1 MYYLLHL
8 HSTMTTSE
16 LLIHKYNL
24 NNRFG
29 EFLGMGFSLLS
40 PGKIEYRLIVKDFHL
55 ATPLSAHGGVTA
67 ALIDGALGVAAL
79 SVVASENKVVSTVEY
94 KLNFLAPVLL
104 GDHLCAKADVLQK
117 GKRLLI
123 VSCDVFC
130 ENRNQLLVAKA
141 MGTFNAYPAEK
152 AGY

>member
-1 MYYLLHL
+1 MAAD
-8 HSTMTTSE
+8 T
-16 LLIHKYNL
+16 LIDKYNKH
-24 NNRFG
+24 NHFG
-29 EFLGMGFSLLS
+29 EFLGMDFKVLV
-40 PGKIEYRLIVKDFHL
+40 PGKIEYRLTIKDIHL

-67 ALIDGALGVAAL
+67 AIIDGALGVAAL
-79 SVVASENKVVSTVEY
+79 SLVAVDNKVVSTVEY

-104 GDHLCAKADVLQK
+104 GDHLCAKAEVLQK
-117 GKRLLI
+117 GNRLLI

-130 ENRNQLLVAKA
+130 ENRNHQLVAKA